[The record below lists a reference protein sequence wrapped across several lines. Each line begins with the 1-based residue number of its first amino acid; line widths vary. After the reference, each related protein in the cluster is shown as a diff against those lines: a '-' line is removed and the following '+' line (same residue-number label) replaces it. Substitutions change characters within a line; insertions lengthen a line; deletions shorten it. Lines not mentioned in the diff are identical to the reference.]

1 MNINYPNGTHKNNS
15 LKRVKTFANRG
26 MNLEEDLNIT
36 NEYYLEKNIAVIH
49 KKPTPIQVIK
59 TSLNKITLAYFK
71 EPSTTDYNGLY
82 KGNYI
87 DFEAKETTYK
97 TSFPL
102 ENIHTHQIKH
112 IRKILEHNGICFII
126 VRFNKLNITYLLF
139 AQDFIWFIDN
149 NKRKSIPISYF
160 EEKGY
165 KIKLNLNPRLDYLKI
180 IDEFGGIYENKEKR
194 KK

>member
-71 EPSTTDYNGLY
+71 EPSTTV
-82 KGNYI
+82 YI
-87 DFEAKETTYK
+87 KD
-97 TSFPL
+97 
-102 ENIHTHQIKH
+102 
-112 IRKILEHNGICFII
+112 II
-126 VRFNKLNITYLLF
+126 
-139 AQDFIWFIDN
+139 
-149 NKRKSIPISYF
+149 
-160 EEKGY
+160 
-165 KIKLNLNPRLDYLKI
+165 
-180 IDEFGGIYENKEKR
+180 
-194 KK
+194 